1 MGWFDYVSDLMSSVT
16 IQSAEADIQDD
27 MHSASGD
34 FNSSK
39 DQKGDIG
46 TAQHE
51 RGSAVKGGVSTNTP
65 HAGTN
70 EESESEKEANKD
82 AANVKAGESDP
93 GHKPGSEGGKEAAG
107 QVGSGSAGPHG
118 GPVGKGDDDEE
129 EGGDEEE
136 AEEEEEE
143 EEEEPEDPMPKIQEQ
158 CEKTA
163 ACAPLKHHYD
173 ECAERVTRQHEEN
186 GKADEDCVE
195 EFFHLMHCTSQCAAP
210 KLFKQLR

>member
-143 EEEEPEDPMPKIQEQ
+143 EEEEPEDPMPKIQERTLQ
-158 CEKTA
+158 QYRT
-163 ACAPLKHHYD
+163 
-173 ECAERVTRQHEEN
+173 
-186 GKADEDCVE
+186 GKKWLGMV
-195 EFFHLMHCTSQCAAP
+195 
-210 KLFKQLR
+210 R